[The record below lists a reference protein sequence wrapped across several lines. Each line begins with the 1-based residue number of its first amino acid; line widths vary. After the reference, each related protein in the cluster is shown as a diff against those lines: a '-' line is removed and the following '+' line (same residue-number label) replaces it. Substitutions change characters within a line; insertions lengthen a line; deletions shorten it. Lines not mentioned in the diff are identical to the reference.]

1 MDPSDLFDGEY
12 NFEEKISKDKNS
24 KLLWLDERSEE
35 SENKGTISVIDR
47 MAWLPWRLNWPNRWP
62 SVAVVWKRNCEMT
75 MRVRDLE
82 EEEEEEEEQ
91 MSRGKVDS
99 KRNEQRRERI
109 LHEQKLVK
117 ISFWKSGS

>member
-1 MDPSDLFDGEY
+1 
-12 NFEEKISKDKNS
+12 
-24 KLLWLDERSEE
+24 
-35 SENKGTISVIDR
+35 
-47 MAWLPWRLNWPNRWP
+47 
-62 SVAVVWKRNCEMT
+62 VAVVWKRNCEMT

-117 ISFWKSGS
+117 ISF